1 MTVYGSFIHFQLS
14 CNLSYRQVPLRVKF
28 YHLGILDSR
37 TWSENVSAG
46 LTKPPLLALFKTLLD
61 DLV

>member
-1 MTVYGSFIHFQLS
+1 M
-14 CNLSYRQVPLRVKF
+14 RVKF

-46 LTKPPLLALFKTLLD
+46 LTKPPLLALFKPLLD